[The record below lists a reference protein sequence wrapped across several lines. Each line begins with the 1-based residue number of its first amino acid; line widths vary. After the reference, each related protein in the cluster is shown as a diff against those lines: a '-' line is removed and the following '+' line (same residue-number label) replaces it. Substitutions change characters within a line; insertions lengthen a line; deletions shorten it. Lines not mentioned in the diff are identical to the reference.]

1 MLQRSFALSHRP
13 RREYYL
19 PKGLFRIRFFDVFYW
34 MNLKLFPRGSRT
46 GDLEGFRMDI
56 EIEMWCNTTQ
66 PDRGAGDTN
75 SSVEHE

>member
-1 MLQRSFALSHRP
+1 MLQRGALSHHP
-13 RREYYL
+13 RREYL

-34 MNLKLFPRGSRT
+34 RNLKLFPSGSRA

-56 EIEMWCNTTQ
+56 EMWCDTTQ
-66 PDRGAGDTN
+66 PDRVAGETN